1 MKLGLQATAEYFR
14 KKGDVVITKHYLY
27 QGSRDRSLPFVRA
40 GNRIIFD
47 TELLED
53 FLKSEALKN
62 VETGAD
68 NVAYGKLRKI
78 NL

>member
-1 MKLGLQATAEYFR
+1 MKAGLQATADYF
-14 KKGDVVITKHYLY
+14 KEKGDVVITKHYLY
-27 QGSRDRSLPFVRA
+27 QGSREGILPFVKA

-53 FLKSEALKN
+53 HLKIEALRN
-62 VETGAD
+62 VKRDVD
-68 NVAYGKLRKI
+68 NIAYGQLRKV